1 MFGSVTADTELAQLE
16 GTVAEARAR
25 VRVGA
30 MILVTSLTAFAL
42 SWVYL
47 GKAIMM
53 MVVLAFAGGGTIGGS
68 ALMLD
73 GAVRGA
79 MGRRQ
84 VRARKQL
91 PTARILEASRRKGP

>member
-16 GTVAEARAR
+16 VRATEARAR

-30 MILVTSLTAFAL
+30 VVLAASLAAFGL
-42 SWVYL
+42 SWAFL

-53 MVVLAFAGGGTIGGS
+53 AVVLAFSSGGTIGGA

-73 GAVRGA
+73 GTVRGA
-79 MGRRQ
+79 VVKRQ

-91 PTARILEASRRKGP
+91 PTARIVEASRRKGP

>member
-1 MFGSVTADTELAQLE
+1 MFGSVTADTELLTLE
-16 GTVAEARAR
+16 SARAEARAR

-30 MILVTSLTAFAL
+30 VLFLASIAAFAL

-53 MVVLAFAGGGTIGGS
+53 AVVLAFSGGGTIGGA

-73 GAVRGA
+73 GGVRGA
-79 MGRRQ
+79 VVERQ

-91 PTARILEASRRKGP
+91 PAARIVER